1 MRNQNLVEK
10 MQEIS
15 KSLNSVKDLVTEF
28 KDEVVAIRK
37 SETDRFSKM
46 TYADLESSCRLLIN
60 QLKNTMKNELNDFS
74 AILKYGKSFNE
85 LQGAM
90 LELNRYNNDDSKNMK
105 IYSSSS
111 TEVYMLMNKNDVK
124 IGTACFGIRVNTMPK
139 SIKFTMKA
147 DYHGDYSISTTFGE
161 LSFKCGR
168 LKYDSLYD
176 SDYNEL
182 LKSHIDDE
190 PEKFIINLIKEF
202 RSMNDDTLLFPEFNN
217 SDPLLDYDGDH
228 IVNSGIMA
236 LLRVTNGYTR
246 IYSLATVKNNEFNY
260 ESNGD
265 LTDEFYNWTKRF
277 FIENDGEV
285 RGFIGVDRGHRG
297 SVLLRIA
304 DRYAIGFNHPSLQLY
319 LIEPCEEDTDRDSYY
334 QEERFDY
341 CRLITIKSCFFAR
354 EFGKNDPEW
363 TREEIRMD
371 LDESIKSE
379 LNSIDLKKFMNKF
392 MKLIAIAAY
401 SDRWNEIIEFAFNVK
416 DNLDGD
422 DEVVNFTNMLKF
434 FVNEYEFRV

>member
-1 MRNQNLVEK
+1 MSNQKLVEK
-10 MQEIS
+10 MQEIR
-15 KSLNSVKDLVTEF
+15 KSLNSVKDVVTEF
-28 KDEVVAIRK
+28 KDNVVAIKK

-46 TYADLESSCRLLIN
+46 AYADLESSCRLLIN
-60 QLKNTMKNELNDFS
+60 QLKKTMENELNDFS
-74 AILKYGKSFNE
+74 AILKYGKLFNE
-85 LQGAM
+85 LQGVM
-90 LELNRYNNDDSKNMK
+90 LELGRYNNDASKNMK

-124 IGTACFGIRVNTMPK
+124 IGTACFGIRVNTMTN
-139 SIKFTMKA
+139 SIKFTMNA
-147 DYHGDYSISTTFGE
+147 DYHGDYSISNTFGE

-168 LKYDSLYD
+168 LKYESLYD

-182 LKSHIDDE
+182 LKSHINDG
-190 PEKFIINLIKEF
+190 PEKFIINLIEEF

-217 SDPLLDYDGDH
+217 NDPLLDYDGDH

-246 IYSLATVKNNEFNY
+246 IYSLESVKNNEFNY
-260 ESNGD
+260 GSNGD

-277 FIENDGEV
+277 FIENAGEV
-285 RGFIGVDRGHRG
+285 RGSIGVDRGDRG
-297 SVLLRIA
+297 SILLRIA
-304 DRYAIGFNHPSLQLY
+304 DRYAIGFNHPTLLLY
-319 LIEPCEEDTDRDSYY
+319 LIEPCEENRGGDDYY

-341 CRLITIKSCFFAR
+341 CRLISIKSCFLAR

-363 TREEIRMD
+363 THEEIDID
-371 LDESIKSE
+371 LDESIKTE

-392 MKLIAIAAY
+392 MKLLGIAAY
-401 SDRWNEIIEFAFNVK
+401 SDRWDEIIEFAFSVK

-422 DEVVNFTNMLKF
+422 DEVSNFTNMLKF
-434 FVNEYEFRV
+434 FVNEYEFRA